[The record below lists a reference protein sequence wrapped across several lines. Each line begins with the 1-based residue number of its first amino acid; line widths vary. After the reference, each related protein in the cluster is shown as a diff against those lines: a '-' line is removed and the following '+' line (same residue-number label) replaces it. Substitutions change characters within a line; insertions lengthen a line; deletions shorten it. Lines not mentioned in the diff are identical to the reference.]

1 MFEAREVDLAGRIG
15 RLHTAHGTIETP
27 AFFPVIDLERQEV
40 SLEDISRL
48 GFRQVITNAYLLLK
62 RYGRE
67 PAEKGVHRV
76 LGWDGIVMTDSGAY
90 QILQYG
96 SVDVSLEEIVRYQA
110 EIGSDIS
117 VILDIPTG
125 DTDRATAEWS
135 VEETL
140 RRARRALALI
150 RDTKNLWVLPVQG
163 GRYLDLVEK
172 SAREARKIPGYSI
185 YAVGSPTVFLE
196 KYDYYTVLSIVAAA
210 KRNLPPGRPV
220 HLFGAGHPLIIPYA
234 VALGIDM
241 FDSAS
246 YILYARDD
254 RVFTSTGVERLDRLH
269 YLPCEC
275 PHCSRYTPQEL
286 LAMEKRE
293 RTRILAL
300 HNLCMIRKSIDETK
314 QAIKEGRLWELLEAL
329 SHHHPSTYESMHA
342 IVENA
347 DYIYRFSPRVRG
359 VVRGVRAYTS
369 RSLANPRLHYYRY
382 RVLGFKYEPRLNNKK
397 TLLLAPYPSDIE
409 NCPRPDPASEIYIL
423 LYHPVLGVVP
433 SELCGVFPTI
443 HVHWPERAPER
454 GLLSQMVRDVVGYV
468 SRVLERHPEM
478 RVVVDARD
486 PWGVRKDIVADLGLE

>member
-1 MFEAREVDLAGRIG
+1 MFEIRELDLAGRIG
-15 RLHTAHGTIETP
+15 RLHTMHGAIETP

-40 SLEDISRL
+40 GLEEIARL
-48 GFRQVITNAYLLLK
+48 GFKQVITNAYLLLK

-67 PAEKGVHRV
+67 PAEKGVHKI
-76 LGWDGIVMTDSGAY
+76 LGWDGVIMTDSGAY

-96 SVDVSLEEIVRYQA
+96 SVDVGLEEIVRYQA
-110 EIGSDIS
+110 DIGSDIS

-140 RRARRALALI
+140 RRARRAAELI
-150 RDTKNLWVLPVQG
+150 RGTRNLWVLPVQG

-172 SAREARKIPGYSI
+172 SAREASRIPEYSV

-210 KRNLPPGRPV
+210 KKNLPPGKPV

-246 YILYARDD
+246 YILYARDN
-254 RVFTSTGVERLDRLH
+254 RVFTETGVERLDRLH
-269 YLPCEC
+269 YMPCEC
-275 PHCSRYTPQEL
+275 PHCSRYSPGEL
-286 LAMEKRE
+286 LEMEERE

-300 HNLCMIRKSIDETK
+300 HNLCMIKKSIDETK

-329 SHHHPSTYESMHA
+329 SHHHPSAYESMHVVA
-342 IVENA
+342 ENTG
-347 DYIYRFSPRVRG
+347 YIYRFSPRVRG
-359 VVRGVRAYTS
+359 VVRGVRAYGL
-369 RSLANPRLHYYRY
+369 RSLANPRIYYYRDK
-382 RVLGFKYEPRLNNKK
+382 VLGLGYKPRLENKR

-409 NCPRPDPASEIYIL
+409 NCPRPDPRSEVYVL
-423 LYHPVLGVVP
+423 LYHPILAVVP

-443 HVHWPERAPER
+443 HVHWPERAADR
-454 GLLSQMVRDVVGYV
+454 ALIAQMVRDVTKYV
-468 SRVLERHPEM
+468 RRILEERPEM
-478 RVVVDARD
+478 SVVVDTRD
-486 PWGVRKDIVADLGLE
+486 PWGARKDLVDSLGLG